1 MILKALYDYFYSR
14 PDRVPEGMC
23 RKEIEYVIVI
33 DRDGSFVRFE
43 SRRIDKK
50 RCAELIVAAP
60 VSRSSNVAPNVLWD
74 NGKYVL
80 GLNDSDDR
88 HHRSFV
94 GLVMEIASSHP
105 DEACMAAL
113 AAFYRRTPEERCM
126 AYGRDPLF
134 DEVSNNA
141 AANMT
146 FMVEGDCETI
156 AEKGHLIP
164 ASEGSDASP
173 SGVCLVTGRNGRL
186 VRTSTGSTIPGCSP
200 NTALVG
206 FQVKSGYDSYG
217 KQQAYNSP
225 ISVEADFAYTSA
237 LKMLLSKD
245 SENKTRLGDR
255 TFLYWCS
262 GRYGRDTESC
272 FGFMVESD
280 KSSEAKGVSAAGV
293 EKLFKSIWSGT
304 VNTDLD
310 DRFYFLGLAPNA
322 GRMAVVVWENVQL
335 REFAGKILQHFDDMS
350 LVGYR
355 ANDKGRST
363 AGVFN
368 MLSAVTLDGKQSEA
382 LPNLCEAV
390 VQSIIQGTRY
400 PYQLYT
406 SALERIRAELPDRT
420 VTRTRASILKAYIN
434 RVTRNNKD
442 NKQLTP
448 MLDKTNSNPG
458 YLSGRLAAVLE
469 KIQSDVKSG
478 DSIRTRYMAAASAT
492 PSAVFPAML
501 NLSVHHSEKLSE
513 ASRVFYEKTKQEIIE
528 KMPAEGFP
536 SHLDLNDQGRFFVG
550 YYHQMADF
558 YTKKESE

>member
-33 DRDGSFVRFE
+33 DRNGCFVRFE

-50 RCAELIVAAP
+50 RCAELVVAAP
-60 VSRSSNVAPNVLWD
+60 VKRSSNIAPNILWD

-80 GLNDSDDR
+80 GLNESDESC
-88 HHRSFV
+88 HRSFV
-94 GLVMEIASSHP
+94 NKVMEIASSHP
-105 DEACMAAL
+105 GDHGMAAL
-113 AAFYRRTPEERCM
+113 AAFYRRTSDERLM
-126 AYGRDPLF
+126 AYSNDPLF
-134 DEVSNNA
+134 DEVRNNA
-141 AANMT
+141 AANIT
-146 FMVEGDCETI
+146 FMIDGDRKTI
-156 AEKGHLIP
+156 AERRELIPADDP
-164 ASEGSDASP
+164 ASEGK
-173 SGVCLVTGRNGRL
+173 SGICLVTGQSGPL
-186 VRTSTGSTIPGCSP
+186 VRTSTSSTIPGCSP

-245 SENKTRLGDR
+245 STNKTRLGDR

-262 GRYGRDTESC
+262 GQYSREAESC
-272 FGFMVESD
+272 FSFMVESE
-280 KSSEAKGVSAAGV
+280 KSSKDKGVSAVGV
-293 EKLFKSIWSGT
+293 EKLFKSIWSGRAA
-304 VNTDLD
+304 TDLD

-322 GRMAVVVWENVQL
+322 GRMAVVVWENMPL

-350 LVGYR
+350 LTSYR
-355 ANDKGRST
+355 EYDKDRST

-368 MLSAVTLDGKQSEA
+368 MLSAVTLGGKQSEA

-400 PYQLYT
+400 PYPLYT
-406 SALERIRAELPDRT
+406 SALERIRAELPDQP
-420 VTRTRASILKAYIN
+420 VARTRASILKGYIN
-434 RVTRNNKD
+434 RITRNNND
-442 NKQLTP
+442 SKQLTP
-448 MLDKTNSNPG
+448 MLDKTNNNPG

-478 DSIRTRYMAAASAT
+478 DSIRTRYMAAASST

-501 NLSVHHSEKLSE
+501 NLSVHHSDKLGE

-550 YYHQMADF
+550 YYHQMADL